1 MIESAQIR
9 SENEN
14 NEQVN
19 TKKIMQLEKKL
30 GELLEETKQQNESA
44 QHMDRMITVMK
55 MEMEEK
61 DNVAH
66 QLQNEVNLLLLLHQF
81 ILLLQQLRNR
91 MIWNVLRFD

>member
-91 MIWNVLRFD
+91 MI